1 MVHNNLNNGSWREF
15 QAELNRGS
23 RKKGCLSKSVKL
35 FTLLGGAFLVFYFAA
50 PEGLQNLLQFG
61 SQGNQDA
68 GAYHKTDPDQPGGE
82 QLKLSQQGNR
92 LSIKDLRTLVAGSQL
107 VKATKKTIHVPFND
121 TMVEVETTLDMP
133 LQQYILSKLERLKTL
148 KRGKPQRIGVLA
160 MEPSSGRIITMAG
173 FDLSDPEANPCIDGD
188 YPAASIFKIITAA
201 AAVETRGYT
210 PNTPLYFNGGKYTL
224 YKRQLK
230 EKKNRYTTKVS
241 FAHAFADSINP
252 VFGKIGSLYLGG
264 DTLKKYAR
272 LFGFN
277 CPITSEVS
285 FEPGAVTIT
294 DQKYQW
300 AEVGCGFNKTTTI
313 SPLFAAMVTSTI
325 VNSGTRTTPW
335 IIERVSDIHGK
346 ALYEKEGSAATRAVK
361 PETANTVMQLMTRT
375 VATGTA
381 SKSFRGFKRDAT
393 LSKLSLGGKT
403 GSLYNE
409 SHTVKYDWFT
419 GFGREKNGEK
429 QIVVAVIVGH
439 RKYIGTRASRY
450 GRMIFKEY
458 FENYFIAK
466 NQASAREG

>member
-1 MVHNNLNNGSWREF
+1 MHNNWNNGSWRDF

-35 FTLLGGAFLVFYFAA
+35 LTFLGGAFLVFYFAA
-50 PEGLQNLLQFG
+50 PEGLYNLLQFPG
-61 SQGNQDA
+61 RGNQNA
-68 GAYHKTDPDQPGGE
+68 GAYHKTDPDQPGEE
-82 QLKLSQQGNR
+82 QLKLPEEGDQ
-92 LSIKDLRTLVAGSQL
+92 LSIEDLQTLVAGSQL
-107 VKATKKTIHVPFND
+107 VNAKKNILHVPFKD
-121 TMVEVETTLDMP
+121 TMVKVETTLDIP
-133 LQQYILSKLERLKTL
+133 LQNYILSKLDRLKPL

-160 MEPSSGRIITMAG
+160 MEPSSGKILAMAG
-173 FDLSDPEANPCIDGD
+173 FDLSDPKANPCTDGD

-230 EKKNRYTTKVS
+230 EKKNRYTRKVS

-264 DTLKKYAR
+264 ETLKKYAR

-277 CPITSEVS
+277 CPITSELS
-285 FEPGAVTIT
+285 FEPGTVTIT

-325 VNSGTRTTPW
+325 VNSGNRMPPW
-335 IIERVSDIHGK
+335 ILEKVTDIHGK
-346 ALYEKEGSAATRAVK
+346 TLYEKKDSPATRAVK
-361 PETANTVMQLMTRT
+361 LETART
-375 VATGTA
+375 VRKLMNKTIETGTA
-381 SKSFRGFKRDAT
+381 SKSFRGFKNDAT

-403 GSLYNE
+403 GSLYNH
-409 SHTVKYDWFT
+409 SHTVKFDWFT
-419 GFGREKNGEK
+419 GFGQEKNGSKE
-429 QIVVAVIVGH
+429 IVAAVIVGH

-458 FENYFIAK
+458 FENYFITK
-466 NQASAREG
+466 NQSPAREG